1 MLQRLFR
8 RIRPQNQVEMEKGAE
23 VWNNKRNKA
32 KGCEE
37 LKNEKRAPG
46 CFELFYNCR
55 GLLPSYV
62 GIIRGMQDPKNQ
74 L

>member
-23 VWNNKRNKA
+23 VWNNKRNKT

-37 LKNEKRAPG
+37 LNHENSAPG
-46 CFELFYNCR
+46 CFAYITNFTTQICGDSR
-55 GLLPSYV
+55 
-62 GIIRGMQDPKNQ
+62 
-74 L
+74 

>member
-23 VWNNKRNKA
+23 VWSNKRNKT

-37 LKNEKRAPG
+37 LKHENRETG
-46 CFELFYNCR
+46 CFEFFSNCR
-55 GLLPSYV
+55 GLLPNHV
-62 GIIRGMQDPKNQ
+62 GIIRGIQDPKNH